1 MSHAVRNPAPPGLG
15 LLAGEAGRSQL
26 AALVEA
32 TQEPI
37 WSRTIDG
44 VILSWNAAAEELFG
58 YRANEVIGRAVD
70 PTVPPDREIEIRDR
84 ITRLVDSESTVERF
98 ETVRKTRDGR
108 ILDVHLSISPITD
121 DRGRVAALSLVAR
134 DVTARKRAEA
144 HLDRIHELTVGLG
157 RALTADAVIE
167 TVGGELRRVAGV
179 ERAWIGLVR
188 DGFVESLHE
197 EGLGPE
203 PIEAINADGARPVA
217 EVVRTGEALWF
228 ESWHEMLRRFP
239 AVAES
244 KPTWGHGAW
253 AMLPLIVDETVIGV
267 ASLGFDGDGSFDEAE
282 RSYLLSVARQSAQ
295 ALDRARL
302 FEAER
307 AARAAAESAAARQAR
322 LREIGD
328 LIARAETPSDVVRI
342 VMSRGVRDFGADRG
356 ALLLLEDGALG
367 VDGATGYPEDL
378 AERFGRLPLEADS
391 PATEAVRRGEPI
403 FLENPTA
410 IAEAY
415 PLALETGIFV
425 SAAAAYVP
433 ISVGD
438 RPIGAIAIGFDRP
451 HRFGPEDREYLE
463 ILGGQYAQAIERT
476 RLRDAERSSAV
487 RADLLARVSSLLA
500 GSLDSAKAV
509 DQIVHLCVPAVA
521 DWCFGVILDD
531 RGGISQIAMANPAG
545 SAAAD
550 DLRAAARHAIGRLAT
565 GLEVRP
571 QVAARWPRLV
581 RDLSDTDGSLLDDA
595 QREAFQA
602 LGAHSALLV
611 PLVAHGDPLGL
622 LVMLRTD
629 PDRRFGRVDLALA
642 DNVAQRVATAIE
654 NARLY
659 EDLRQLARAERAQ
672 AAELAAVIQAIGEPV
687 VVFDPA
693 RRVRLA
699 NQAALALFRGGRF
712 ETLAD
717 LAARFEPSDRVPRI
731 ADGATGPVQLQL
743 RGTDRWF
750 ELTAYPVQAREPALN
765 ATSAAEHGEGD
776 DAVSMILL
784 GRDVTALRQANRL
797 RDAFI
802 GMLSHE
808 LRTPITTIF
817 GGTRILSREGLP
829 ESVRREVFADVT
841 EEAERLHRLVEDLL
855 VLARAERG
863 GIEIGGEPVLL
874 QHLLPPVV
882 SSEVAHW
889 PSTRIELTVPQ
900 GMPPVSADSTYVEQV
915 VRNLL
920 SNAVK
925 YSPPGSL
932 IELRAEVLEAEV
944 QVSILDEGPGFQED
958 EAALLF
964 ELFYRL
970 PSTAATSKGAGI
982 GLFVCRALIEAM
994 GGRIWA
1000 RPRPAGGAEF
1010 GFALPIVSDD
1020 GI

>member
-70 PTVPPDREIEIRDR
+70 PTVPPERENEVRER
-84 ITRLVDSESTVERF
+84 IARLVEAESTVERL
-98 ETVRKTRDGR
+98 ETIRRTRDGR
-108 ILDVHLSISPITD
+108 NLDVHLSISPITD

-144 HLDRIHELTVGLG
+144 HLDRIHELTVALS

-167 TVGGELRRVAGV
+167 TVAAELRRVAGV

-197 EGLGPE
+197 EGLGTE
-203 PIEAINADGARPVA
+203 PIDPIDAGSARPVA
-217 EVVRTGEALWF
+217 AVARTGEALWF
-228 ESWHEMLRRFP
+228 ESWHEMLQRFP
-239 AVAES
+239 SVADTR
-244 KPTWGHGAW
+244 PTWGHGAW

-267 ASLGFDGDGSFDEAE
+267 ASLGFDGDGSFEEAE
-282 RSYLLSVARQSAQ
+282 KSYFLSVARQCAQ

-307 AARAAAESAAARQAR
+307 AARAAAEGAAARQAR

-342 VMSRGVRDFGADRG
+342 VMSRGVHDFGADRG
-356 ALLLLEDGALG
+356 AVLLLEDDALG
-367 VDGATGYPEDL
+367 VEGATGYPEDL
-378 AERFGRLPLEADS
+378 AERFGRLPIEADS
-391 PATEAVRRGEPI
+391 PATEAMRRGEPI
-403 FLENPTA
+403 FLEDPRA
-410 IAEAY
+410 LAEAY
-415 PLALETGIFV
+415 PLALETGILV

-438 RPIGAIAIGFDRP
+438 RPIGAIAIGFDSP

-476 RLRDAERSSAV
+476 RLRAAERSSAV
-487 RADLLARVSSLLA
+487 RADLLARVSSLLS
-500 GSLDSAKAV
+500 GSLDTARAV
-509 DQIVHLCVPAVA
+509 DQIVHLCVPTVA
-521 DWCFGVILDD
+521 DLCFGAILDE
-531 RGGISQIAMANPAG
+531 RGGVGQLAMAGAAGFAMADGLLAPAR
-545 SAAAD
+545 
-550 DLRAAARHAIGRLAT
+550 LAIGTLAT
-565 GLEVRP
+565 GLEVRS
-571 QVAARWPRLV
+571 QVAPRWPRLV
-581 RDLSDTDGSLLDDA
+581 RDLTDADGSPLDDA

-602 LGAHSALLV
+602 LGASSALLV
-611 PLVAHGDPLGL
+611 PLVAHGDPLGF
-622 LVMLRTD
+622 LVFLGTD

-642 DNVAQRVATAIE
+642 DNVAQRIATAIE

-659 EDLRQLARAERAQ
+659 ENLRHLARAERAQ

-693 RRVRLA
+693 GRVRLA
-699 NQAALALFRGGRF
+699 NQAALELFRGGRF
-712 ETLAD
+712 ERLAD

-731 ADGATGPVQLQL
+731 ADGATGPVQLRL

-750 ELTAYPVQAREPALN
+750 ELTAYPVQPRESRLN
-765 ATSAAEHGEGD
+765 SAAAERGEGD

-817 GGTRILSREGLP
+817 GGTRILRREGLP
-829 ESVRREVFADVT
+829 EGVRREVFDDVT

-863 GIEIGGEPVLL
+863 EIEIGGEPVLL

-882 SSEVAHW
+882 ASEVAHW
-889 PSTRIELTVPQ
+889 PSTRIELNVPQ
-900 GMPPVSADSTYVEQV
+900 GMPPVSADLTYVEQV

-932 IELRAEVLEAEV
+932 IELRAEVLESEV

-964 ELFYRL
+964 ELFFRL
-970 PSTAATSKGAGI
+970 PATAATSKGAGI

-1010 GFALPIVSDD
+1010 RFALPVVSDD
-1020 GI
+1020 GL